1 MPRQRLRRRINAAV
15 VGWALAA
22 ALLDST
28 TKWWARHAL
37 GAHAQHVWGPLWWRL
52 TYNSG
57 ISFSFNRG
65 GPIATTLVALVI
77 VLVVLAAA
85 LRATPG
91 LATVGLG
98 LLLGGGASNEVDRL
112 VHSPHQ
118 VTDFISVGWFP
129 VFNLADA
136 AVTVGFVIL
145 VIAMLRG
152 SPLVQR

>member
-1 MPRQRLRRRINAAV
+1 M
-15 VGWALAA
+15 

-28 TKWWARHAL
+28 SKWWARDAL
-37 GAHAQHVWGPLWWRL
+37 SPRGEHVWGALWFRL

-57 ISFSFNRG
+57 ISFSLNRG
-65 GPIATTLVALVI
+65 GPVATALVTLVI
-77 VLVVLAAA
+77 VLAVAFVA

-118 VTDFISVGWFP
+118 VTDFIAVGWFP

-136 AVTVGFVIL
+136 AISVGFVVLL
-145 VIAMLRG
+145 VAMLRG
-152 SPLVQR
+152 SSLVRP

>member
-1 MPRQRLRRRINAAV
+1 MPRQRLGRRLNAAV

-22 ALLDST
+22 AVLDAT

-37 GAHAQHVWGPLWWRL
+37 GAHARHVWGPLWWRL

-57 ISFSFNRG
+57 VSFSFTGG
-65 GPIATTLVALVI
+65 GPVATTLVVFVI

-112 VHSPHQ
+112 VHSPNQ

>member
-1 MPRQRLRRRINAAV
+1 MPRQRLRRPINAPV
-15 VGWALAA
+15 IGWALAVT
-22 ALLDST
+22 LLDSSS
-28 TKWWARHAL
+28 KWWARHAL
-37 GAHAQHVWGPLWWRL
+37 GAGAAHVAGPLWFRL

-57 ISFSFNRG
+57 ISFSLNRG
-65 GPIATTLVALVI
+65 GFLTTTLVALVL
-77 VLVVLAAA
+77 VLVVLYVA

-98 LLLGGGASNEVDRL
+98 LLLGGGLSNEVDRL

-136 AVTVGFVIL
+136 AITVGFVIL
-145 VIAMLRG
+145 VVAMLRG